1 MQASGDYKIECAF
14 SFLGIPM
21 ESINRLS
28 AALILATSSLGC
40 RSEPAVGPKPLI
52 GPDYS
57 LMTPAVGNKIR
68 EARDVS
74 DILMDVPQPPPFWMI
89 NDSALV
95 ARVRDAKGVVF
106 IGLKAPTSPRVMET
120 VRLLPSRKR
129 PGTLIPMGTR
139 SGISAEEIRAAVAA
153 LQRQGVKIL
162 KYYATMGTVL
172 AEVDP
177 ELSPKLRASVFVD
190 YISPNTPTYPVN

>member
-106 IGLKAPTSPRVMET
+106 IGLKAPTSPRVIET

-139 SGISAEEIRAAVAA
+139 NGISAEEIRAAIAA